1 MLDDMFDSLND
12 LLHSLTDNDNWYIKH
27 DILPESQK
35 EMREKE
41 LKDILP
47 LQYPEKNLY
56 TDFIKT
62 VKIYFEKVA
71 IIDAETGVTIS
82 YKDLYENSLKVAS
95 KLISKGVKNGD
106 YVGITL
112 SRGYK
117 QIIGLLG
124 ILFSGAAYVP
134 IGKIGRAHV

>member
-1 MLDDMFDSLND
+1 MSNPF
-12 LLHSLTDNDNWYIKH
+12 
-27 DILPESQK
+27 ILQELIPESQK

-112 SRGYK
+112 LRGYK
-117 QIIGLLG
+117 
-124 ILFSGAAYVP
+124 
-134 IGKIGRAHV
+134 